1 MEYNAYEIKCCF
13 GTSKDEFKTRYNN
26 HKSSFVNII

>member
-1 MEYNAYEIKCCF
+1 MEYNAYETKYCF
-13 GTSKDEFKTRYNN
+13 GISKDEFKTRYNN